1 MESPRENVVTSKDG
15 EGHLEHR
22 FSRLTMIGLTF
33 GILKFVPCDL
43 KDALLSNPC
52 PTALGYVSQAHWE

>member
-1 MESPRENVVTSKDG
+1 MGSAKEDVSKHG

-33 GILKFVPCDL
+33 GILKFV
-43 KDALLSNPC
+43 LLSPVSC
-52 PTALGYVSQAHWE
+52 PL

>member
-1 MESPRENVVTSKDG
+1 MESPRENAVASKDG

-33 GILKFVPCDL
+33 GILKFVLCNL
-43 KDALLSNPC
+43 NGAFLSNPY
-52 PTALGYVSQAHWE
+52 PTVPGYVSQAHWE